1 MLAIDPALFAEVHGS
16 TDTEV
21 VFYLALTFGLE
32 EDPISALERTV
43 GLIEATAARLGVE
56 DPVQGSFG
64 ISDGTRLWAVRYATN
79 GRAAL
84 AVRLG
89 GRRLGSPP
97 ASRRR
102 ARPAPEP
109 RRPGDRV
116 RAVLGPAGGL
126 A

>member
-1 MLAIDPALFAEVHGS
+1 MMRHRPLAVREIHGS

-64 ISDGTRLWAVRYATN
+64 ISDGTRLWAVRYATD
-79 GRAAL
+79 G
-84 AVRLG
+84 
-89 GRRLGSPP
+89 
-97 ASRRR
+97 RR
-102 ARPAPEP
+102 ARCSP
-109 RRPGDRV
+109 RRTWTRSAACIPTT
-116 RAVLGPAGGL
+116 RAPSA
-126 A
+126 